1 LLSGLS
7 AAAFAGGARAQSAL
21 APSPPAAPL
30 PSPQAPKLDDTV
42 DPRFRRLVIARWG
55 DALLP
60 AASPFN
66 PYPLTLDQASSQ
78 FPYDAVIA
86 GLITPPP
93 ADDGIPRLVMV
104 LANPT
109 APARMVFPG
118 GIDKP
123 AVAGALQGASVLN
136 LEYLSGRWVIIEGGY
151 QSRRL
156 DDGTLCKIT
165 GPVAAGIGGT
175 VQGLLGPQ
183 GGCAT
188 PWGTVLLAEG
198 DAAPW
203 LTRLAGAGFGFADP
217 ADAPRFGWIA
227 EFNPLDPQDIPA
239 KRTALGRLPRAG
251 VVAATAADGRPVV
264 FFSQDAPSGFLFRFI
279 AATAATDGT
288 ALDLGTISVAQNRVD
303 GIAWVDLG
311 SDIPA
316 LAGTL
321 SAAAA
326 AGGSLFNGPG
336 GLALAP
342 GNAALYLAYRG
353 NPSGG
358 GVLAFTPPGGD
369 LTAKN
374 FAVRKILAAGET
386 GSGAWLLGPRTL
398 SIAADGALWIG
409 TDQQG
414 EVSATA
420 DGLFTLA
427 PGAAL
432 GVPYLA
438 PIGAALGGCAFDAAT
453 HTIFAAVRH
462 PGATSSAS
470 FDNPATRWPTLNPSL
485 PPQTTLIALSPA

>member
-1 LLSGLS
+1 MLGGVW
-7 AAAFAGGARAQSAL
+7 AASFAAGARAQSAL
-21 APSPPAAPL
+21 APLPTPPL

-42 DPRFRRLVIARWG
+42 DPSFRRLVIARWG

-60 AASPFN
+60 AAPPFS
-66 PYPLTLDQASSQ
+66 PYPLTSDQAKAQ

-86 GLITPPP
+86 GLVAPPP

-118 GIDKP
+118 GVDNP

-156 DDGTLCKIT
+156 DDGTLCQIT
-165 GPVAAGIGGT
+165 GPVAASIGGT
-175 VQGLLGPQ
+175 VQGLLAPQ
-183 GGCAT
+183 AGCAT

-198 DAAPW
+198 DPAPW
-203 LTRLAGAGFGFADP
+203 LARLSGVGFGFADP

-227 EFNPLDPQDIPA
+227 ELNPLDPQNFPA

-251 VVAATAADGRPVV
+251 VAAATAADGRPVV
-264 FFSQDAPSGFLFRFI
+264 FFTQDAPHGFLFRFI

-288 ALDLGTISVAQNRVD
+288 GLDSGTISVARNGSGVVS
-303 GIAWVDLG
+303 WVDLG
-311 SDIPA
+311 TDIPS

-326 AGGSLFNGPG
+326 AGGALFDSPG

-342 GNAALYLAYRG
+342 GNAALYLACRG
-353 NPSGG
+353 GQDGG
-358 GVLAFTPPGGD
+358 RILALAPPGGD

-374 FAVRKILAAGET
+374 FAATTVLTAGDA
-386 GSGAWLLGPRTL
+386 GSGPWLTAPRTL
-398 SIAADGALWIG
+398 SVAAGGALWIG

-414 EVSATA
+414 RVSATA
-420 DGLFTLA
+420 DGLFTLG

-432 GVPYLA
+432 SVPYLA
-438 PIGAALGGCAFDAAT
+438 PIGAALGGCAFDAGT
-453 HTIFAAVRH
+453 RTIFAAVRH
-462 PGATSSAS
+462 PGATPGAS
-470 FDNPATRWPTLNPSL
+470 FDNPATRWPTLSRAL